1 MRIYINSTLAPF
13 ARHEHPIL
21 QDLDEQDSDSGDSP
35 VMQDSPTALALAQAS
50 ESFAF
55 DWQHVSS
62 PFEASVSPE
71 LSGVREHLQALR
83 NDHGSSDV
91 TITPEICKR
100 SSPKVDIQASGSG
113 DCIPEEQYHES
124 PSGEFGALPPG
135 VSGSSAKIGNLRR
148 YSSLNFDL
156 QSSVSVMSLAA
167 AVEDLA
173 GEPMPSP
180 VHLRHAR
187 SFLGL
192 SLGSND
198 ESLGGPSWTNKLRRR
213 TPRPETPPVPAPE
226 LPKGVRQMGNGIG
239 YTRRAEA
246 RRSVLG
252 LASLTPRTCQAMFS
266 GRLPR
271 FGGKRKQKDT
281 DTSDGGGQRD
291 QAADEDDADDAD
303 PMDEVMR
310 EIYGDDWAGG
320 ESPAVLRPSA
330 RLQGRGRGGGRVGL
344 GWDDTLTRDGT
355 PPVDASFA
363 GADSTLRL
371 VSPSTPRLGLY

>member
-1 MRIYINSTLAPF
+1 
-13 ARHEHPIL
+13 
-21 QDLDEQDSDSGDSP
+21 
-35 VMQDSPTALALAQAS
+35 MQDSPTALALAQAS

-62 PFEASVSPE
+62 PFEASASSE
-71 LSGVREHLQALR
+71 LSAVREHLQALR
-83 NDHGSSDV
+83 NDHGPSDV
-91 TITPEICKR
+91 TITPENCRR
-100 SSPKVDIQASGSG
+100 SSPKEADIQASGSG
-113 DCIPEEQYHES
+113 SVDCVAEEQYHES
-124 PSGEFGALPPG
+124 PSGEFGALPAG

-156 QSSVSVMSLAA
+156 QSSVSGMSLAA
-167 AVEDLA
+167 AVEDLS
-173 GEPMPSP
+173 GGPTPSP

-213 TPRPETPPVPAPE
+213 TLRPETPPPVPPVPAPAQE

-271 FGGKRKQKDT
+271 FGGKRKQKDANEPA
-281 DTSDGGGQRD
+281 QPN
-291 QAADEDDADDAD
+291 QAADDDDDADD

-320 ESPAVLRPSA
+320 DSPADLRPTA
-330 RLQGRGRGGGRVGL
+330 RLQDRGGRGGIGL
-344 GWDDTLTRDGT
+344 GWDNSLTRDGT